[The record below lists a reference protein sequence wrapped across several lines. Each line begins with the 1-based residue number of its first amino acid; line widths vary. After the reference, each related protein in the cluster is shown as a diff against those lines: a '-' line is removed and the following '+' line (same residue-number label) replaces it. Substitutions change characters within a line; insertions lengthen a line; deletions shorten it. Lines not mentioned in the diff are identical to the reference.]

1 MSLEVLQ
8 MHDTWCAINKPT
20 GVSTHNNE
28 DKSVIELIKS
38 ITDKKPYFVH
48 RLDKE
53 TSGVLVIAFDAQ
65 TCSQL
70 QDAFKTST
78 KTYQAIVK
86 GSFKD
91 NAGTWKQ
98 KLTGKAE
105 GRNNPQ
111 GKSADRK
118 EALSDFKVLKGTK
131 YSSILEVII
140 HTGRQHQIR
149 KHCVLNKHA
158 IIGDSRYGEKKYNS
172 MINKKYNFSSM
183 ALHSK
188 SLKLKFKGED
198 FSLEADLPKT
208 WKDSFSGLF

>member
-8 MHDTWCAINKPT
+8 MHDKWCAINKPY

-28 DKSVIELIKS
+28 DKSVIELMKTV
-38 ITDKKPYFVH
+38 TDKKPYFVH

-53 TSGVLVIAFDAQ
+53 TTGVLIIAFDAE
-65 TCSQL
+65 TCAHL
-70 QDAFKTST
+70 QEALKSST

-91 NAGTWKQ
+91 KSGSWKQ

-111 GKSADRK
+111 GKSAERK
-118 EALSDFKVLKGTK
+118 EAHSEYEVLKDTK
-131 YSSILEVII
+131 YLSRLQVII

-149 KHCVLNKHA
+149 KHCVLNKHP

-172 MINKKYNFSSM
+172 MINKKYNFNSM

-188 SLKLKFKGED
+188 SLLLKFNDKEVLVESTLPNSWNET
-198 FSLEADLPKT
+198 FQDL
-208 WKDSFSGLF
+208 F